1 MPSKKKKTKGKKK
14 SSAQTDDSIAQEIS
28 SDGSTAPSSCWSD
41 NDECAYYAKLGE

>member
-14 SSAQTDDSIAQEIS
+14 SSAQTDDTIAQKIS
-28 SDGSTAPSSCWSD
+28 YNGSTTPSSCWSV